1 MERNTIS
8 AAGTTGRL
16 AFVGFALALTAVLL
30 FGCSARYGRLQGDMD
45 ITRMFR
51 NGEMLS
57 DYQYYTAGFQRIPY
71 GIIGIK
77 SAYSLRSSY
86 WQPIDLTPTVL
97 NQVIYRMQ
105 TVYSIE
111 PRGAWIVDPEGRRV
125 GIWYSSQ
132 NWTKVKVDKDNQ
144 VMVVPPKPPDFS
156 GLR

>member
-1 MERNTIS
+1 MVGDRAVIS
-8 AAGTTGRL
+8 G
-16 AFVGFALALTAVLL
+16 
-30 FGCSARYGRLQGDMD
+30 S
-45 ITRMFR
+45 
-51 NGEMLS
+51 E
-57 DYQYYTAGFQRIPY
+57 
-71 GIIGIK
+71 
-77 SAYSLRSSY
+77 
-86 WQPIDLTPTVL
+86 IDLTPTVL